1 MSHVQEPE
9 QMEVREQDPLAA
21 LSAVREEARV
31 ALKAVF
37 SGEERQRLPRSREVQ
52 SQYIKAVEA
61 LRRAEAESR
70 ISSRTGSYFLE
81 LMTGLL
87 LNQMLAEHLVVGHK
101 GRGKTRSLRGLL
113 ETLQRSLEHQG

>member
-1 MSHVQEPE
+1 
-9 QMEVREQDPLAA
+9 MEVREQDPLAA